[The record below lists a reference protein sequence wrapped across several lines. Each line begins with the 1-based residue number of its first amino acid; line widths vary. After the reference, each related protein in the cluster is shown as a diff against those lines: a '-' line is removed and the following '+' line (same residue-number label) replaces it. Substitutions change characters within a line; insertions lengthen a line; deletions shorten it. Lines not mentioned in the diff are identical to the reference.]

1 MHMDMKYSHVI
12 QGRESSTPFSGTL
25 EIDIHNV
32 DRYKDPEILFYAKYE
47 HFIISYILAQ
57 RRNVSYTK
65 NKICPML
72 DYSQTCLK
80 QAP

>member
-32 DRYKDPEILFYAKYE
+32 DRYMDPEILFYAKYE
-47 HFIISYILAQ
+47 HFIPFHIF
-57 RRNVSYTK
+57 
-65 NKICPML
+65 
-72 DYSQTCLK
+72 
-80 QAP
+80 